1 MKTYQIT
8 LDDDSAQLV
17 DRMLQ
22 DGPWADVNELFLN
35 GLGTLQEDIVAEA
48 EMGLDFEDV
57 KQKLREAEEDVLAGR
72 VYDGEEVFS
81 ELFASLEETVE
92 VGVS

>member
-35 GLGTLQEDIVAEA
+35 GLGTLQEDIAHEDGMDLD
-48 EMGLDFEDV
+48 EIKGKLHDGLDA
-57 KQKLREAEEDVLAGR
+57 LGAEN
-72 VYDGEEVFS
+72 DGLDS
-81 ELFASLEETVE
+81 ECLEELLMNLE
-92 VGVS
+92 GVGRLEAVS